1 VRQAMGTRVD
11 GLESVLQTRH
21 ERGHGPVEEKA
32 GEGDEVLP
40 RHHLAVS

>member
-1 VRQAMGTRVD
+1 MRQAMGTRVD

-32 GEGDEVLP
+32 GDEVLP
-40 RHHLAVS
+40 RHHLAVAVT